1 MAKHKNKKGH
11 KGTKGHKHKYNKK
24 DVKKQRGKD
33 IKYDAPE
40 LPSGSVGE
48 GGKAEAVVNKKKWN
62 KDDLKTSWNNNSQEP
77 KKGSGVAIHRYL
89 TGNRIVGFF
98 YDTQIKDAAMNCTLH
113 ANSWVSGKKEKQDS
127 KGNHLPEWDQNIYSY
142 TQEQYLSGSDYKVK
156 NKDGKEVRKMSSK
169 KREETAKKVGLDVD
183 GYFTTPIC
191 QSIASE
197 DFQVSISNSW
207 QDFAAGQ
214 QITDMF
220 NQIRPI
226 GAYLEWGQEK
236 IDRIV
241 NLTKQAANSSVKNSF
256 AGKAMGVVSSVVGG
270 AANIAKGL
278 KKVMGRSL
286 VVQGTRFSY
295 YCGTGIAMGNLGMK
309 FTIFGAPGFPVHTQ
323 LESLYPYVIG
333 HYIKFDPDENIFSG
347 DPAENQTQTVTTTD
361 EDGNQVEKEV
371 KDDPGM
377 VTAYKAAIN
386 ETLEE
391 FVGWQLPPGGFSPN
405 IKDVDE
411 IQKGTLKLR
420 IGTYYS
426 IPNLVVRDMS
436 LNFSKQMMKS
446 PDKKT
451 DLEIVSPHP
460 RERIYKLKSLGKSR
474 RGINNEISPLFCDVQ
489 IQLQPVTKFSDT
501 TMKALVD
508 GSKTIKE
515 LSDVNSSIR
524 ENLDFEAGLGD
535 KALLSTDTNLD
546 GKRDLGRQ
554 VGASRKRRPDSIDP
568 EKLNLKEHKIDVKRE
583 TLKSKIEQPDI
594 KVNDDIKKA
603 AESSAPKTKTKPKT
617 KTTPRKNNKGG
628 GKSGKKGGGRKNNR
642 RK

>member
-1 MAKHKNKKGH
+1 MAKNKNKKGH
-11 KGTKGHKHKYNKK
+11 KGTKGHKYNKK

-40 LPSGSVGE
+40 LPSDSVGE
-48 GGKAEAVVNKKKWN
+48 NGKAEAVVNKKKWN
-62 KDDLKTSWNNNSQEP
+62 KDDLKTSWKSNSQEP

-156 NKDGKEVRKMSSK
+156 NKDGKEERKMSSK

-460 RERIYKLKSLGKSR
+460 REKIYKLKSLGKSR

-568 EKLNLKEHKIDVKRE
+568 EKLNLKEHKIDVKRD

-617 KTTPRKNNKGG
+617 KTSPRKNNKGG